1 MRVLVISHGH
11 PAFSIGGAEVASHA
25 MFRAIQATGT
35 DEAFYLARAA
45 PPMRRHAATPLLSLR
60 QGEREV
66 FLHTDAW
73 DEFWLSNGGLA
84 DRDGAFAAYLAQI
97 RPDVVHFHHVIG
109 LGVEA
114 IALVRRQLPAARIVL
129 TFHEYLSICPN
140 HGQMIKTKRRTLCHE
155 ASPAACNG
163 CFPERSPAELFQR
176 EQHLKNHLLLADAFV
191 SPSQFLVD
199 RYRAWGLP
207 AARFR
212 VIENGLDSHPV
223 PPRPLPPGGR
233 RDRFAFF
240 GQITEFKGLQVL
252 LEAVLRVPD
261 DVWGDAT
268 LNVFGGN
275 LEFQP
280 EAFRTQFAQLV
291 ERAGRRAR
299 FHGSYRPEDLPRLI
313 AGVDWVVMPSIWW
326 ENSPVV
332 IQEAFLHRRPPIVSD
347 IGGMAEKV
355 HDGINGLHFHVGSPE
370 SLADQL
376 GRALQEPGL
385 WARLAASAPE
395 PPDLA
400 AFAQQHLELYR
411 SIAVA
416 QAASAQK
423 ATPISRPRP
432 ARRVAA

>member
-25 MFRAIQATGT
+25 LFRALNAADGL
-35 DEAFYLARAA
+35 EAFYLARAA
-45 PPMRRHAATPLLSLR
+45 PPMRRHAATPLMSLR

-73 DEFWLSNGGLA
+73 DEFWLSNNGLG
-84 DRDGAFAAYLAQI
+84 DLQGAFASYLQHVQ
-97 RPDVVHFHHVIG
+97 PDVVHFHHVIG

-129 TFHEYLSICPN
+129 TLHEYLSICPN
-140 HGQMIKTKRRTLCHE
+140 HGQMVKTQRRTLCYQS
-155 ASPAACNG
+155 SPAACNA
-163 CFPERSPAELFQR
+163 CFPAHSPAELFQR
-176 EQHLKNHLLLADAFV
+176 EQHIRNHLLLADTYV
-191 SPSQFLVD
+191 SPSHFLLD
-199 RYRAWGLP
+199 RYQAWGLP
-207 AARFR
+207 AERFQ
-212 VIENGLDSHPV
+212 VIENGLEGPSV
-223 PPRPLPPGGR
+223 PHRALTPGAR

-240 GQITEFKGLQVL
+240 GQVTEFKGLHIL
-252 LEAVLRVPD
+252 LDAITRVPEAV
-261 DVWGDAT
+261 WGEAT

-280 EAFRTQFAQLV
+280 EAFRTRFAALM

-299 FHGSYRPEDLPRLI
+299 FHGPYRPEDLPRLM
-313 AGVDWVVMPSIWW
+313 AGVDWTVVPSIWW

-355 HDGINGLHFHVGSPE
+355 RDGVDGMHFRMGSPE
-370 SLADQL
+370 DLADRLTQ
-376 GRALQEPGL
+376 ALQDEAL
-385 WARLAASAPE
+385 WPRLVSAAPV
-395 PPDLA
+395 PPDLT
-400 AFAQQHLELYR
+400 AFAARHL
-411 SIAVA
+411 
-416 QAASAQK
+416 AAYGASPVSA
-423 ATPISRPRP
+423 RPRL